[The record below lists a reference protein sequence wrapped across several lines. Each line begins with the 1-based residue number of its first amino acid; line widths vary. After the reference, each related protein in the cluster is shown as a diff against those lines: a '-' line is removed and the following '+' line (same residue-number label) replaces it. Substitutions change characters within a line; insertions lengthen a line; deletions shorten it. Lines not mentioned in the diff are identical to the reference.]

1 MTKIVVLT
9 GGIGAGKTTV
19 ERLFSSLSVETLDAD
34 QITNNLLDK
43 NTRTFKKIV
52 ETFGQSILTIQGE
65 ICRPRMREII
75 FRDRLA
81 KKKLEDILHPQIRS
95 VMNHMVKKA
104 AGEYILQVIPL
115 WFEVY
120 GEERPADI
128 WKIIVV
134 ETLTKCRKERT
145 FRRSKTDMETFEIIL
160 SNQATDSE
168 RRKIA
173 DDIIFNHG
181 TIEELRLQ
189 VKSIHERYINYLRK
203 T

>member
-1 MTKIVVLT
+1 MKKIVVLT

-19 ERLFSSLSVETLDAD
+19 EGIFSSLGVETLDAD
-34 QITNNLLDK
+34 QITSNLLDK
-43 NTRTFKKIV
+43 NTRAYKKIV
-52 ETFGQSILTIQGE
+52 EIFGQSILTNHEE
-65 ICRPRMREII
+65 INRPRMREII
-75 FRDRLA
+75 FRDKLA

-95 VMNHMVKKA
+95 VMNHEVKKA
-104 AGEYILQVIPL
+104 TGQYILQVIPL

-120 GEERPADI
+120 GEERPANI

-134 ETLTKCRKERT
+134 ETSTECRKERT
-145 FRRSKTDMETFEIIL
+145 LRRSKTDMDTFDLIL

-173 DDIIFNHG
+173 DDIIFNQG
-181 TIEELRLQ
+181 TIKELRLQ
-189 VKSIHERYINYLRK
+189 VNAVHERYINYLTK